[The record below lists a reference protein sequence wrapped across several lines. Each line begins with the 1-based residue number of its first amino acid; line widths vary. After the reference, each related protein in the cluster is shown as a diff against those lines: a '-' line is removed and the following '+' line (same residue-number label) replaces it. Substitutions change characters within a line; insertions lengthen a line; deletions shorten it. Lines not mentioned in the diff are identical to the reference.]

1 MAIELV
7 AGLGNPGG
15 EYERT
20 RHNAGFAVVQEL
32 ADRLRAARWARRCSS
47 RVALAGRGRSV
58 LLAQPQTFM
67 NRSGA
72 AVSCLAAELGLR
84 PEQILVVVDDVDLP
98 LGRLRL
104 RRSGGPGTR
113 NGLRD
118 VVGAIG
124 TGFPR
129 LRLGVRGRVVA
140 GDLADYVLSPFAP
153 DEETAAGAMLSR
165 AADAVQAALYVG
177 VDRAMV
183 RFNALVSP
191 G

>member
-7 AGLGNPGG
+7 VGLGNPGD

-20 RHNAGFAVVQEL
+20 RHNAGFVVVEEL
-32 ADRLRAARWARRCSS
+32 AGRLRVARWARRCTS
-47 RVALAGRGRSV
+47 RVAVGARGRFV
-58 LLAQPQTFM
+58 RLAQPQTYM

-84 PEQILVVVDDVDLP
+84 PAQILVVVDDVDLR

-104 RRSGGPGTR
+104 RSSGGPGTH

-118 VVGAIG
+118 IVGTIG

-129 LRLGVRGRVVA
+129 LRLGVRGGEEP
-140 GDLADYVLSPFAP
+140 GDLADYVLSPFTP
-153 DEETAAGAMLSR
+153 EEEASAEAMLSR
-165 AADAVQAALYVG
+165 AADAVQASLYVG
-177 VDRAMV
+177 IGRAME
-183 RFNALVSP
+183 RFNGVA
-191 G
+191 